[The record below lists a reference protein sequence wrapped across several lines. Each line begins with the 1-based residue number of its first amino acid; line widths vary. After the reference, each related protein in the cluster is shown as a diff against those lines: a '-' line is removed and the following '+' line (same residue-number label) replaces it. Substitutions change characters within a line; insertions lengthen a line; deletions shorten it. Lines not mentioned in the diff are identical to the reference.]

1 MLESLPWG
9 SEPSQQC
16 KNFFGII
23 VLQSV
28 GHRLGE
34 YGIGFLSWLL
44 PSYHFTEASSLSLD
58 VGCLLYVCVFQHLL
72 AVQQLFAISVL
83 SEEEMSAHSSILPS
97 WTSTWHLFLISSAS
111 VRSILFL
118 SLIVPI
124 FALFLILLK
133 KSLIFQIL
141 LFSSISSHCSFKAF
155 LSLPAILWNSVFSW
169 VYLPFLLC
177 LSLLFFSQLFIRPLQ
192 TIILP
197 SWISF
202 SFRWFWSPTPVQC
215 YKYPSIILQALSL
228 PDVIP
233 CIYSNHFHCIII
245 RDLI

>member
-34 YGIGFLSWLL
+34 YGIGFLSLLL

-97 WTSTWHLFLISSAS
+97 
-111 VRSILFL
+111 
-118 SLIVPI
+118 
-124 FALFLILLK
+124 
-133 KSLIFQIL
+133 
-141 LFSSISSHCSFKAF
+141 
-155 LSLPAILWNSVFSW
+155 
-169 VYLPFLLC
+169 
-177 LSLLFFSQLFIRPLQ
+177 
-192 TIILP
+192 
-197 SWISF
+197 
-202 SFRWFWSPTPVQC
+202 
-215 YKYPSIILQALSL
+215 
-228 PDVIP
+228 
-233 CIYSNHFHCIII
+233 
-245 RDLI
+245 